1 MPKKLQVEDPCW
13 GYLGKLGKKATIKKD
28 KVLFMQDLYST
39 KKHHSYQLFPSNRL
53 SFSLEPDAFHAKF
66 LYIDLM

>member
-1 MPKKLQVEDPCW
+1 
-13 GYLGKLGKKATIKKD
+13 
-28 KVLFMQDLYST
+28 MQDLYST